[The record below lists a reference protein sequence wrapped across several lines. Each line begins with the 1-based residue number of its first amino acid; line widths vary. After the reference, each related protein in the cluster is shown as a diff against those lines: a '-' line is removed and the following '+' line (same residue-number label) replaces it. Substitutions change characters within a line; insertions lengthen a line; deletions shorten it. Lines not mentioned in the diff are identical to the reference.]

1 MWRKGIKAMGPE
13 CAKGP
18 ETGTRDV
25 GDAAAAAA
33 AIEDDDNRLLP
44 GWKAFSECSLVGFV
58 HRQEQEERTLP
69 KSPPIIHRDPS
80 TLGKVSVAKMLTL
93 WALIIT
99 LTIQARAIDLPS
111 PSLLVGT
118 LPINEATGAVKNVP
132 LALMGRQLRNT
143 QKGSPSIKRQVGT
156 PGVKCSPVAK
166 YLLSRNYLEEYL
178 NATLPPKI
186 KKKLMCEEVL
196 LSGMIGKVISTVS
209 SSDLLSVLDITS
221 ALNIPGGDPLGG
233 ILGKKS
239 GGQSPKLPLPLLS
252 KATDALGTQK
262 DPGSLPPTGAEK
274 NPVKGLIN
282 NLGLANLPLPLN
294 DVGDQ
299 ANKLTESTQG
309 MLNSV
314 VPAGVGDAVTGLLGN
329 LNIEDLL
336 LGLEV
341 QKVTVESMTTTM
353 TGDGI
358 LVHATT
364 TAFIGGK
371 GLAGPVV
378 SILGYE
384 VHGDVTLKIGISTN
398 NTQCVNLQVQDKD
411 IKVKKVTLQITDMY
425 FQESESCN
433 IDFSDFN
440 ECKNCE
446 YNQTTLGLTGRWRAP
461 LGSHQMTD
469 QGAKALFNNNIV
481 PVPGSP
487 LPPDPKNA
495 NISLTLS
502 HMLLKVIITL
512 SAKQSSAKMN
522 NLTASITK
530 IAYFFQS
537 GNKIQATYWVTVGKD
552 GESVANGKTEDEV
565 QDIMHLLLKKFL
577 SAFNEM
583 TSTWNVP
590 PGITSNPLTNAKVQV
605 LKSNDL
611 QAAN

>member
-1 MWRKGIKAMGPE
+1 
-13 CAKGP
+13 
-18 ETGTRDV
+18 
-25 GDAAAAAA
+25 
-33 AIEDDDNRLLP
+33 
-44 GWKAFSECSLVGFV
+44 
-58 HRQEQEERTLP
+58 
-69 KSPPIIHRDPS
+69 
-80 TLGKVSVAKMLTL
+80 MLTL
-93 WALIIT
+93 WALVIT

-132 LALMGRQLRNT
+132 LALTGRQLRNT

-221 ALNIPGGDPLGG
+221 ALNIPGGVPLGG
-233 ILGKKS
+233 ILGKES

-262 DPGSLPPTGAEK
+262 DLGSLPPTGAEK

-299 ANKLTESTQG
+299 ASKLTESTQD

-314 VPAGVGDAVTGLLGN
+314 VPAGVEDAVTGLLGN
-329 LNIEDLL
+329 LNLEDLL

-411 IKVKKVTLQITDMY
+411 IKVKKVTLQITDMLTDTLPLPVPLPLDNIISQVLTVAMKEN

-440 ECKNCE
+440 ECKNS
-446 YNQTTLGLTGRWRAP
+446 TGLFKYDVKSSRISTRG
-461 LGSHQMTD
+461 LFISYC
-469 QGAKALFNNNIV
+469 AKALFNNNIV

-537 GNKIQATYWVTVGKD
+537 GNKIQATYWVTVEKD
-552 GESVANGKTEDEV
+552 GESVANGKTTLIISHNCKISKDKLILSIKIESSEHSVTPPEAEDEV

-590 PGITSNPLTNAKVQV
+590 PEITSNPLTNAKVQV

>member
-1 MWRKGIKAMGPE
+1 
-13 CAKGP
+13 
-18 ETGTRDV
+18 
-25 GDAAAAAA
+25 
-33 AIEDDDNRLLP
+33 
-44 GWKAFSECSLVGFV
+44 
-58 HRQEQEERTLP
+58 
-69 KSPPIIHRDPS
+69 
-80 TLGKVSVAKMLTL
+80 MLTL
-93 WALIIT
+93 WALVIT
-99 LTIQARAIDLPS
+99 LTIQAKAIDLPS

-132 LALMGRQLRNT
+132 LALMGRQLR
-143 QKGSPSIKRQVGT
+143 KGSPSIKRQVGT

-166 YLLSRNYLEEYL
+166 YLLSRNYLEKYL
-178 NATLPPKI
+178 NTTLTSKI

-196 LSGMIGKVISTVS
+196 LSGMIGEVIYKVS
-209 SSDLLSVLDITS
+209 SSNLLSVL
-221 ALNIPGGDPLGG
+221 NILEGDPLGG
-233 ILGKKS
+233 ILGKES

-262 DPGSLPPTGAEK
+262 DLGSLPPTGAEK

-299 ANKLTESTQG
+299 ASKLTESTQG

-314 VPAGVGDAVTGLLGN
+314 VPAGIGDAVTGQLEK

-398 NTQCVNLQVQDKD
+398 NTQCVNLQVEDKD
-411 IKVKKVTLQITDMY
+411 IKIKKVTLQITDMY

-446 YNQTTLGLTGRWRAP
+446 YNQTSLGLTGRWRAP

-495 NISLTLS
+495 NIFLTLS

-537 GNKIQATYWVTVGKD
+537 GNKIQVTYWVTVEKD